1 MAERINGY
9 VAYNEALEWGVIRNG
24 EVSIGGVNYKPTIP
38 VRADVAADIERI
50 MKMSVSETY
59 KAIKYMYYAMR
70 KQLFWDGNKRTAI
83 LSANYLLL
91 QKGKGIL
98 INHEKHLEQWNV
110 LLTEFYE
117 TNYDQAIIDWTYENC
132 ILNKV

>member
-1 MAERINGY
+1 
-9 VAYNEALEWGVIRNG
+9 
-24 EVSIGGVNYKPTIP
+24 
-38 VRADVAADIERI
+38 
-50 MKMSVSETY
+50 MSVSETY